1 MYKVDIKNHENAKT
15 LEALYH
21 KMLENTSVT
30 PITRA
35 HSDLANFLDQNFT
48 GELKQNL
55 SKKTNNLEMTAFFT
69 GAELIL
75 NLLPQIKLI

>member
-1 MYKVDIKNHENAKT
+1 MYKVDIKNHENSKT

-21 KMLENTSVT
+21 KIQENASVT
-30 PITRA
+30 PVTRA
-35 HSDLANFLDQNFT
+35 HSDLSNFLDQNFT

-55 SKKTNNLEMTAFFT
+55 SKQTNNLEMTAFFT
-69 GAELIL
+69 GAELML